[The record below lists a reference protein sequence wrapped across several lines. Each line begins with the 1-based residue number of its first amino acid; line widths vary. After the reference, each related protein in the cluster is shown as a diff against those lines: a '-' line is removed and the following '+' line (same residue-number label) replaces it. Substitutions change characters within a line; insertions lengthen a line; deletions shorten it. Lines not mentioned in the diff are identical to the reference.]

1 MEASEFGRYRLFE
14 LIGQGGMGEV
24 YKAHDTVM
32 GRDVAIKILAADRG
46 REAGFRERFS
56 REALICARLTE
67 PHIIPIHD
75 TGEIDGRLYLVMPI
89 INGVDVDTSLRRDG
103 PMAPA
108 RAVRVVEQIAAAL
121 DAAHAGGL
129 VHRDVK
135 PSNALMTDRD
145 FVYLIDFGVAYDGSA
160 SRLTGAGR
168 TAGTWAYMAP
178 ERLMTDVADA
188 RTDVYALACMLYE
201 CLTGDRPFVG
211 DLVAQQ
217 MTAHLTAPPP
227 RPTEQRSGIPVGF
240 DEVVARGMAK
250 EPADRYPSAGELAEA
265 AAEALA
271 TPVRGHTGDTVD
283 HGLTGPLTPVE
294 ALRAGGAG
302 SPGSANASGI
312 GAATFPW
319 PPPSEPD
326 RPPYRG
332 WETFQPIDAG
342 VFFGRDAELVRA
354 MDALHGMRD
363 SDETLFV
370 VLGASGAGKS
380 CFLRAGI
387 VPRLQRDVRSYL
399 VLDIVRPELRAL
411 TGACGLAQ
419 AICATRQRLGLNDPP
434 LGDIKDACSRGDA
447 AALRT
452 WLVECRDAGTGGL
465 PDAAAEREPPTIV
478 IPLDQAEE
486 LFAAESGGEAAGFLA
501 LIRDLAPG
509 ADDQDRLPLIVAA
522 TIRTDRYGQMQ
533 TAPQLAGLQTRQF
546 DLRPMDATQF
556 HSVITGPAQ
565 RSTDG
570 GRPLYLDEDLVR
582 MLLAD
587 ATAGA
592 DTLPLLSLTLA
603 WLYRDY
609 GSTGRLTAKPYVE
622 RGGIDGVVQAEI
634 RELLS
639 PEPGERAEQLHRL
652 RAAFIPWLA
661 TINPDNDQPM
671 RRLARWDDLPD
682 DSRPLLERFIAR
694 RLLMKDLRDGVV
706 VVEVAL
712 EGLLRQWEEL
722 AGWLVEECED
732 LKAADALERGAA
744 EWHKKQCEDAWLL
757 PGPRLAAAENLTAK
771 PGFRNRLDHVRD
783 YLVASRQRENEQAAL
798 EQQRQQAELEAAKK
812 LAAAETQA
820 REQAQDSAAALRQR
834 SRILRRVLV
843 GTSVIAVIAVI
854 GAAVA
859 VVMFRQAA
867 REARNALAAE
877 LDAQAAA
884 VFSGTITDSNIRALT
899 ATLAAQR
906 LRSDPA
912 AGRGALYT
920 AATALST
927 TRIVISTPAPV
938 GTVAMS
944 PDGHTMASG
953 GGDGTVRLWDVAD
966 PAHPHALG
974 QPVKGQVAAVAS
986 VAFSPRGRVLASGGG
1001 DGTVRLWDV
1010 ADPGHAGPLG
1020 GPLQGQGGGVASVA
1034 FSPDGRVLAC
1044 GSGDGTVRL
1053 WDVADPGHSRPL
1065 GAPLQGQGAG
1075 VASVAFSPDGRLLAS
1090 GGGNGAVRMWLVADP
1105 AHPAPLGE
1113 SHSGHKHFVQDLA
1126 FSPDGRTLA
1135 SGSEDGDIQLWNLAE
1150 PAHPSPLGEP
1160 LRGHTDVVQSL
1171 AFSPDG
1177 RILASG
1183 SDDDTVRLWDVADP
1197 AHAGPLGGPLSGHS
1211 GNVPSIAFSPD
1222 GHTLASGSQDG
1233 NIQLWNLD
1241 AALPLQAHAGVVHS
1255 VVFSPDGHTLASGN
1269 EDATIRLWDL
1279 ADPVHPRALGEP
1291 LRGHTGAVQSVAF
1304 SPDGRTLASGGDDAG
1319 VRLWNLA
1326 DVSHP
1331 VPLGPP
1337 LAAHSAPVR
1346 SVAFSRDGHTLASG
1360 GDDATV
1366 RLWDLT
1372 DVARPIALGGAL
1384 TGHSATVRSVAFSP
1398 DGRTL
1403 ASGGDDATIRLWNL
1417 ADRNHA
1423 APLSQ
1428 PSRPYMTAVFSVAFS
1443 PDGHT
1448 LASGSG
1454 DDTVLLWNVTD
1465 LVHPSSLGRPLH
1477 GHTGYVYQVAFS
1489 PDGRTLA
1496 SGSADH
1502 DVQLWDLADL
1512 THAHPLGQPLMS
1524 DTDAVLSVAF
1534 SPDGRSLAYGSDDT
1548 TVRLSPTPLDAT
1560 VELLCSKLTSNVS
1573 HEDWQQWIS
1582 PKVGYITL
1590 CPDLPVPQ

>member
-1 MEASEFGRYRLFE
+1 
-14 LIGQGGMGEV
+14 MGEV

-32 GRDVAIKILAADRG
+32 GRDVAIKILPGERS
-46 REAGFRERFS
+46 RVPGFRERFS
-56 REALICARLTE
+56 REALISARLTE

-89 INGVDVDTSLRRDG
+89 IHGLDVDAALRRDG
-103 PMAPA
+103 PMAPE

-121 DAAHAGGL
+121 DAAHASGL

-135 PSNALMTDRD
+135 PSNALMTDHD
-145 FVYLIDFGVAYDGSA
+145 FVYLIDFGIAQDNSA
-160 SRLTGAGR
+160 SKLTTASR
-168 TAGTWAYMAP
+168 TVGTWAYMAP
-178 ERLMTDVADA
+178 ERLMSDVADA
-188 RTDVYALACMLYE
+188 RTDVYALACVLYE
-201 CLTGDRPFVG
+201 CLTGERPFAG

-217 MTAHLTAPPP
+217 MTAHLTTPPP
-227 RPTEQRSGIPVGF
+227 RPSERQPAVPVGF
-240 DEVVARGMAK
+240 DDVVARGMAK
-250 EPADRYPSAGELAEA
+250 DPGDRYPSAGELAVA
-265 AAEALA
+265 AAAALA
-271 TPVRGHTGDTVD
+271 TPRRGETGGERIEAPAPVVSPRTGAMP
-283 HGLTGPLTPVE
+283 GL
-294 ALRAGGAG
+294 
-302 SPGSANASGI
+302 ANTMQSGI
-312 GAATFPW
+312 GAASFPW

-332 WETFQPIDAG
+332 WETFQPVDAG

-354 MDALHGMRD
+354 MDALHGMRE

-387 VPRLQRDVRSYL
+387 VPRLQRDKRSYL

-419 AICATRQRLGLNDPP
+419 AICATRQRLGLLEPP
-434 LGDIKDACSRGDA
+434 LGDIKNACTRGDA

-452 WLVECRDAGTGGL
+452 WLLECRNAGGVL
-465 PDAAAEREPPTIV
+465 DAAAERQPPTIV
-478 IPLDQAEE
+478 LPLDQAEE
-486 LFAAESGGEAAGFLA
+486 LFTADAGGEAAGLLA
-501 LIRDLAPG
+501 LIRDLALG
-509 ADDQDRLPLIVAA
+509 GDGQDGLPFIVAA
-522 TIRTDRYGQMQ
+522 TIRTDRYEVMQ
-533 TAPQLAGLQTRQF
+533 TAPALAGLQTRQF

-582 MLLAD
+582 RLLAD
-587 ATAGA
+587 TTVGA

-609 GSTGRLTAKPYVE
+609 GSTGRLTAKPYEE

-634 RELLS
+634 HELLS
-639 PEPGERAEQLHRL
+639 SEPGERAEQLRRL

-671 RRLARWDDLPD
+671 RRLARWDDLPA
-682 DSRPLLERFIAR
+682 DSHSLLERFIAR
-694 RLLMKDLRDGVV
+694 RLLMKDLRDGEV

-712 EGLLRQWEEL
+712 ESLLRQWEEL
-722 AGWLVEECED
+722 AGWLAEESED
-732 LKAADALERGAA
+732 LKATDALERSAA
-744 EWHKKQCEDAWLL
+744 EWHKEHREDAWLL
-757 PGPRLAAAENLTAK
+757 PGPRLTAAENLIAK
-771 PGFRNRLDHVRD
+771 PGFGDRLNHVRD
-783 YLVASRQRENEQAAL
+783 YLLASRQRENEQAAL
-798 EQQRQQAELEAAKK
+798 EKQRQQAELDAAKK

-834 SRILRRVLV
+834 SRILRAVLA

-859 VVMFRQAA
+859 VVMYRQAT

-877 LDAQAAA
+877 LDSQAAA
-884 VFSGTITDSNIRALT
+884 VFSGTFTDSDIRALT

-920 AATALST
+920 AASVLNN
-927 TRIVISTPAPV
+927 TRIIITTPAPV
-938 GTVAMS
+938 GAVAMS
-944 PDGHTMASG
+944 PDGHVLASG

-966 PAHPHALG
+966 PAHPRALVSLG
-974 QPVKGQVAAVAS
+974 AGAAVAS
-986 VAFSPRGRVLASGGG
+986 VAFSPDGRVLASGGG

-1020 GPLQGQGGGVASVA
+1020 SPLQVQGADVASVA
-1034 FSPDGRVLAC
+1034 FSPGGRI
-1044 GSGDGTVRL
+1044 
-1053 WDVADPGHSRPL
+1053 
-1065 GAPLQGQGAG
+1065 
-1075 VASVAFSPDGRLLAS
+1075 LAS
-1090 GGGNGAVRMWLVADP
+1090 GGADGMVRMWDLADP
-1105 AHPAPLGE
+1105 ARPVPLGE
-1113 SHSGHKHFVQDLA
+1113 PLLGHTRFVQDLA

-1135 SGSEDGDIQLWNLAE
+1135 SGSGDGDIQLWDLAD
-1150 PAHPSPLGEP
+1150 PAHPRQLGGPL
-1160 LRGHTDVVQSL
+1160 LGHSGIVQSL

-1177 RILASG
+1177 HVLASG
-1183 SDDDTVRLWDVADP
+1183 SDDDTVRLWDVTDP

-1222 GHTLASGSQDG
+1222 GRTLASGSQDG

-1241 AALPLQAHAGVVHS
+1241 TALPLQTHAGAVHS
-1255 VVFSPDGHTLASGN
+1255 VVFSPNGRVLASGN
-1269 EDATIRLWDL
+1269 DDATVRLWEV
-1279 ADPVHPRALGEP
+1279 ADPVHPRALGQP

-1304 SPDGRTLASGGDDAG
+1304 NAGGHTLASGGDDG
-1319 VRLWNLA
+1319 TVRLWDVA
-1326 DVSHP
+1326 DVAHP
-1331 VPLGPP
+1331 VPSGGP
-1337 LAAHSAPVR
+1337 LTGHSAPVR
-1346 SVAFSRDGHTLASG
+1346 SVAFSRDGHTLAAG
-1360 GDDATV
+1360 GDDGTV
-1366 RLWDLT
+1366 RLWDVS
-1372 DVARPIALGGAL
+1372 DVSHPVPLGGPL
-1384 TGHSATVRSVAFSP
+1384 TGHSAPVRSVAFSP

-1403 ASGGDDATIRLWNL
+1403 ASGGDDATIRLWTVT
-1417 ADRNHA
+1417 DRNHA
-1423 APLSQ
+1423 VALSQ
-1428 PSRPYMTAVFSVAFS
+1428 PFRQYMGSIFSVAFS
-1443 PDGHT
+1443 PDGRT

-1465 LVHPSSLGRPLH
+1465 PARPSPLGRPLH

-1489 PDGRTLA
+1489 PDGHTLA

-1502 DVQLWDLADL
+1502 AVQLWNLDDLN
-1512 THAHPLGQPLMS
+1512 HAHPLGQPLWS

-1534 SPDGRSLAYGSDDT
+1534 SPDGRSLASGSADT

-1560 VELLCSKLTSNVS
+1560 VTLLCSKLTSNVS

-1582 PKVGYITL
+1582 PKVGYMTL
-1590 CPDLPVPQ
+1590 CPDLPVAQ

>member
-1 MEASEFGRYRLFE
+1 MEASEFGRYQLFE
-14 LIGQGGMGEV
+14 LIGQGAMGEV

-32 GRDVAIKILAADRG
+32 GRDVAIKILPGERS
-46 REAGFRERFS
+46 RVPGFRERFS
-56 REALICARLTE
+56 REALISARLTE

-89 INGVDVDTSLRRDG
+89 IHGLDVDAALRRDG
-103 PMAPA
+103 PMAPE

-121 DAAHAGGL
+121 DAAHASGL

-135 PSNALMTDRD
+135 PSNALMTDHD
-145 FVYLIDFGVAYDGSA
+145 FVYLIDFGIAQDNSA
-160 SRLTGAGR
+160 SKLTTASR
-168 TAGTWAYMAP
+168 TVGTWAYMAP
-178 ERLMTDVADA
+178 ERLMSDVADA
-188 RTDVYALACMLYE
+188 RTDVYALACVLYE
-201 CLTGDRPFVG
+201 CLTGERPFAG

-217 MTAHLTAPPP
+217 MTAHLTTPPP
-227 RPTEQRSGIPVGF
+227 RPSERQPAVPVGF
-240 DEVVARGMAK
+240 DDVVARGMAK
-250 EPADRYPSAGELAEA
+250 DPADRYPSAGELAVA
-265 AAEALA
+265 AAAALA
-271 TPVRGHTGDTVD
+271 TPRRGETGGERIEAPAPVVSPRTGAMP
-283 HGLTGPLTPVE
+283 GL
-294 ALRAGGAG
+294 
-302 SPGSANASGI
+302 ANTMQSGI
-312 GAATFPW
+312 GAASFPW

-332 WETFQPIDAG
+332 WETFQPVDAG

-354 MDALHGMRD
+354 MDALHGMRE

-387 VPRLQRDVRSYL
+387 VPRLQRDKRSYL

-419 AICATRQRLGLNDPP
+419 AICATRQRLGLLEPP
-434 LGDIKDACSRGDA
+434 LGDIKNACTRDDA

-452 WLVECRDAGTGGL
+452 WLLECRNAGGVL
-465 PDAAAEREPPTIV
+465 DAAAERQPPTIV
-478 IPLDQAEE
+478 LPLDQAEE
-486 LFAAESGGEAAGFLA
+486 LFTADAGGEAAGLLA
-501 LIRDLAPG
+501 LIRDLALG
-509 ADDQDRLPLIVAA
+509 GDGQDGLPFIVAA
-522 TIRTDRYGQMQ
+522 TIRTDRYEVMQ
-533 TAPQLAGLQTRQF
+533 TAPALAGLQTRQF

-582 MLLAD
+582 RLLAD
-587 ATAGA
+587 TTVGA

-609 GSTGRLTAKPYVE
+609 GSTGRLTAKPYEE

-634 RELLS
+634 HELLS
-639 PEPGERAEQLHRL
+639 SEPGERAEQLRLL

-671 RRLARWDDLPD
+671 RRLARWDDLPA
-682 DSRPLLERFIAR
+682 DSHSLLERFIAR
-694 RLLMKDLRDGVV
+694 RLLMKDLRDGEV

-712 EGLLRQWEEL
+712 ESLLRQWEEL
-722 AGWLVEECED
+722 AGWLAEESED
-732 LKAADALERGAA
+732 LKATDALERSAA
-744 EWHKKQCEDAWLL
+744 EWHKEHREDAWLL
-757 PGPRLAAAENLTAK
+757 PGPRLTAAENLIAK
-771 PGFRNRLDHVRD
+771 PGFGDRLNHVRD
-783 YLVASRQRENEQAAL
+783 YLLASRQRENEQAAL
-798 EQQRQQAELEAAKK
+798 EKQRQQAELDAAKK

-834 SRILRRVLV
+834 SRILRAVLA

-859 VVMFRQAA
+859 VVMYRQAT

-877 LDAQAAA
+877 LDSQAAA
-884 VFSGTITDSNIRALT
+884 VFSGTFTDSDIRALT

-920 AATALST
+920 AASVLNN
-927 TRIVISTPAPV
+927 TRIIITTPAPV
-938 GTVAMS
+938 GAVAMS
-944 PDGHTMASG
+944 PDGHVLASG

-966 PAHPHALG
+966 PAHPRALVSLG
-974 QPVKGQVAAVAS
+974 AGAAVAS
-986 VAFSPRGRVLASGGG
+986 VAFSPDGRMLASGGG

-1020 GPLQGQGGGVASVA
+1020 GPLQGRGAGVASVA
-1034 FSPDGRVLAC
+1034 FSPGGRVLAS
-1044 GSGDGTVRL
+1044 GGGDGTVRL
-1053 WDVADPGHSRPL
+1053 WDVADPGHAGPL
-1065 GAPLQGQGAG
+1065 GSPLQVQGAD
-1075 VASVAFSPDGRLLAS
+1075 VASVAFSPGGRILAS
-1090 GGGNGAVRMWLVADP
+1090 GGADGMVRMWDLADP
-1105 AHPAPLGE
+1105 ARPVPLGE
-1113 SHSGHKHFVQDLA
+1113 PLLGHTRFVQDLA

-1135 SGSEDGDIQLWNLAE
+1135 SGSGDGDIQLWDLAD
-1150 PAHPSPLGEP
+1150 PAHPRQLGGPL
-1160 LRGHTDVVQSL
+1160 LGHSGIVQSL

-1177 RILASG
+1177 HVLASG
-1183 SDDDTVRLWDVADP
+1183 SDDDTVRLWDVTDP

-1222 GHTLASGSQDG
+1222 GRTLASGSQDG

-1241 AALPLQAHAGVVHS
+1241 TALPLQTHAGAVHS
-1255 VVFSPDGHTLASGN
+1255 VVFSPNGRVLASGN
-1269 EDATIRLWDL
+1269 DDATVRLWEV
-1279 ADPVHPRALGEP
+1279 ADPVHPRALGQP

-1304 SPDGRTLASGGDDAG
+1304 NAGGHTLASGGDDG
-1319 VRLWNLA
+1319 TVRLWDVA
-1326 DVSHP
+1326 DVAHP
-1331 VPLGPP
+1331 VPSGGP
-1337 LAAHSAPVR
+1337 LTGHSAPVR

-1360 GDDATV
+1360 GDDGTV
-1366 RLWDLT
+1366 RLWDVS
-1372 DVARPIALGGAL
+1372 DVSHPVPLGGPL
-1384 TGHSATVRSVAFSP
+1384 TGHSAPVRSVAFSP

-1403 ASGGDDATIRLWNL
+1403 ASGGDDATIRLWTVT
-1417 ADRNHA
+1417 DRNHA
-1423 APLSQ
+1423 VALSQ
-1428 PSRPYMTAVFSVAFS
+1428 PFRQYMGSIFSVAFS
-1443 PDGHT
+1443 PDGRT

-1465 LVHPSSLGRPLH
+1465 PARPSSLGRPLH

-1489 PDGRTLA
+1489 PDGHTLA

-1502 DVQLWDLADL
+1502 AVQLWNLDDLN
-1512 THAHPLGQPLMS
+1512 HAHPLGQPLWS

-1534 SPDGRSLAYGSDDT
+1534 SPDGRSLASGSADT

-1560 VELLCSKLTSNVS
+1560 VTLLCSKLTSNVS

-1582 PKVGYITL
+1582 PKVGYMTL
-1590 CPDLPVPQ
+1590 CPDLPVAQ

>member
-1 MEASEFGRYRLFE
+1 MEASEFGRYQLFE
-14 LIGQGGMGEV
+14 LIGQGAMGEV

-32 GRDVAIKILAADRG
+32 GRDVAIKILPGERS
-46 REAGFRERFS
+46 RVPGFRERFS
-56 REALICARLTE
+56 REALISARLTE

-89 INGVDVDTSLRRDG
+89 IHGLDVDAALRRDG
-103 PMAPA
+103 PMAPE

-121 DAAHAGGL
+121 DAAHASGL

-135 PSNALMTDRD
+135 PSNALMTDHD
-145 FVYLIDFGVAYDGSA
+145 FVYLIDFGIAQDNSA
-160 SRLTGAGR
+160 SKLTTASR
-168 TAGTWAYMAP
+168 TVGTWAYMAP
-178 ERLMTDVADA
+178 ERLMSDVADA
-188 RTDVYALACMLYE
+188 RTDVYALACVLYE
-201 CLTGDRPFVG
+201 CLTGERPFAG

-217 MTAHLTAPPP
+217 MTAHLTTPPP
-227 RPTEQRSGIPVGF
+227 RPSERQPAVPVGF
-240 DEVVARGMAK
+240 DDVVARGMAK
-250 EPADRYPSAGELAEA
+250 DPADRYPSAGELAVA
-265 AAEALA
+265 AAAALA
-271 TPVRGHTGDTVD
+271 TPRRGETGGERIEAPAPVVSPRTGAMP
-283 HGLTGPLTPVE
+283 GL
-294 ALRAGGAG
+294 
-302 SPGSANASGI
+302 ANTMQSGI
-312 GAATFPW
+312 GAASFPW

-332 WETFQPIDAG
+332 WETFQPVDAG

-354 MDALHGMRD
+354 MDALHGMRE

-387 VPRLQRDVRSYL
+387 VPRLQRDKRSYL

-419 AICATRQRLGLNDPP
+419 AICATRQRLGLLEPP
-434 LGDIKDACSRGDA
+434 LGDIKNACTRDDA

-452 WLVECRDAGTGGL
+452 WLLECRNAGGVL
-465 PDAAAEREPPTIV
+465 DAAAERQPPTIV
-478 IPLDQAEE
+478 LPLDQAEE
-486 LFAAESGGEAAGFLA
+486 LFTADAGGEAAGLLA
-501 LIRDLAPG
+501 LIRDLALG
-509 ADDQDRLPLIVAA
+509 GDGQDGLPFIVAA
-522 TIRTDRYGQMQ
+522 TIRTDRYEVMQ
-533 TAPQLAGLQTRQF
+533 TAPALAGLQTRQF

-582 MLLAD
+582 RLLAD
-587 ATAGA
+587 TTVGA

-609 GSTGRLTAKPYVE
+609 GSTGRLTAKPYEE

-634 RELLS
+634 HELLS
-639 PEPGERAEQLHRL
+639 SEPGERAEQLRRL

-671 RRLARWDDLPD
+671 RRLARWDDLPA
-682 DSRPLLERFIAR
+682 DSHSLLERFIAR
-694 RLLMKDLRDGVV
+694 RLLMKDLRDGEV

-712 EGLLRQWEEL
+712 ESLLRQWEEL
-722 AGWLVEECED
+722 AGWLAEESED
-732 LKAADALERGAA
+732 LKATDALERSAA
-744 EWHKKQCEDAWLL
+744 EWHKEHREDAWLL
-757 PGPRLAAAENLTAK
+757 PGPRLTAAENLIAK
-771 PGFRNRLDHVRD
+771 PGFGDRLNHVRD
-783 YLVASRQRENEQAAL
+783 YLLASRQRENEQAAL
-798 EQQRQQAELEAAKK
+798 EKQRQQAELDAAKK

-834 SRILRRVLV
+834 SRILRAVLA

-859 VVMFRQAA
+859 VVMYRQAT

-877 LDAQAAA
+877 LDSQAAA
-884 VFSGTITDSNIRALT
+884 VFSGTFTDSDIRALT

-920 AATALST
+920 AASVLNN
-927 TRIVISTPAPV
+927 TRIIITTPAPV
-938 GTVAMS
+938 GAVAMS
-944 PDGHTMASG
+944 PDGHVLASG

-966 PAHPHALG
+966 PAHPRALVSLG
-974 QPVKGQVAAVAS
+974 AGAAVAS
-986 VAFSPRGRVLASGGG
+986 VAFSPDGRVLASGGG

-1020 GPLQGQGGGVASVA
+1020 GPLQGRGAGVASVA
-1034 FSPDGRVLAC
+1034 FSPGGRVLAS
-1044 GSGDGTVRL
+1044 GGGDGTVRL
-1053 WDVADPGHSRPL
+1053 WDVADPGHAGPL
-1065 GAPLQGQGAG
+1065 GSPLQVQGAD
-1075 VASVAFSPDGRLLAS
+1075 VASVAFSPGGRILAS
-1090 GGGNGAVRMWLVADP
+1090 GGADGMVRMWDLADP
-1105 AHPAPLGE
+1105 ARPVPLGE
-1113 SHSGHKHFVQDLA
+1113 PLLGHTRFVQDLA

-1135 SGSEDGDIQLWNLAE
+1135 SGSGDGDIQLWDLAD
-1150 PAHPSPLGEP
+1150 PAHPRQLGGPL
-1160 LRGHTDVVQSL
+1160 LGHSGIVQSL

-1177 RILASG
+1177 HVLASG
-1183 SDDDTVRLWDVADP
+1183 SDDDTVRLWDVTDP

-1222 GHTLASGSQDG
+1222 GRTLASGSQDG

-1241 AALPLQAHAGVVHS
+1241 TALPLQTHAGAVHS
-1255 VVFSPDGHTLASGN
+1255 VVFSPNGRVLASGN
-1269 EDATIRLWDL
+1269 DDATVRLWEV
-1279 ADPVHPRALGEP
+1279 ADPVHPRALGQP

-1304 SPDGRTLASGGDDAG
+1304 NAGGHTLASGGDDG
-1319 VRLWNLA
+1319 TVRLWDVA
-1326 DVSHP
+1326 DVAHP
-1331 VPLGPP
+1331 VPSGGP
-1337 LAAHSAPVR
+1337 LTGHSAPVR
-1346 SVAFSRDGHTLASG
+1346 SVAFSRDGHTLAAG
-1360 GDDATV
+1360 GDDGTV
-1366 RLWDLT
+1366 RLWDVS
-1372 DVARPIALGGAL
+1372 DVSHPVPLGGPL
-1384 TGHSATVRSVAFSP
+1384 TGHSAPVRSVAFSP

-1403 ASGGDDATIRLWNL
+1403 ASGGDDATIRLWTVT
-1417 ADRNHA
+1417 DRNHA
-1423 APLSQ
+1423 VALSQ
-1428 PSRPYMTAVFSVAFS
+1428 PFRQYMGSIFSVAFS
-1443 PDGHT
+1443 PDGRT

-1465 LVHPSSLGRPLH
+1465 PARPSPLGRPLH

-1489 PDGRTLA
+1489 PDGHTLA

-1502 DVQLWDLADL
+1502 AVQLWNLDDLN
-1512 THAHPLGQPLMS
+1512 HAHPLGQPLWS

-1534 SPDGRSLAYGSDDT
+1534 SPDGRSLASGSADT

-1560 VELLCSKLTSNVS
+1560 VTLLCSKLTSNVS

-1582 PKVGYITL
+1582 PKVGYMTL
-1590 CPDLPVPQ
+1590 CPDLPVAQ

>member
-1 MEASEFGRYRLFE
+1 MEASEFGRYQLFE
-14 LIGQGGMGEV
+14 LIGQGAMGEV

-32 GRDVAIKILAADRG
+32 GRDVAIKILPGERS
-46 REAGFRERFS
+46 RVPGFRERFS
-56 REALICARLTE
+56 REALISARLTE

-89 INGVDVDTSLRRDG
+89 IHGLDVDAALRRDG
-103 PMAPA
+103 PMAPE

-121 DAAHAGGL
+121 DAAHASGL

-135 PSNALMTDRD
+135 PSNALMTDHD
-145 FVYLIDFGVAYDGSA
+145 FVYLIDFGIAQDNSA
-160 SRLTGAGR
+160 SKLTTASR
-168 TAGTWAYMAP
+168 TVGTWAYMAP
-178 ERLMTDVADA
+178 ERLMSDVADA
-188 RTDVYALACMLYE
+188 RTDVYALACVLYE
-201 CLTGDRPFVG
+201 CLTGERPFAG

-217 MTAHLTAPPP
+217 MTAHLTTPPP
-227 RPTEQRSGIPVGF
+227 RPSERQPAVPVGF
-240 DEVVARGMAK
+240 DDVVARGMAK
-250 EPADRYPSAGELAEA
+250 DPGDRYPSAGELAVA
-265 AAEALA
+265 AAAALA
-271 TPVRGHTGDTVD
+271 TPRRGETGGERIEAPAPVVSPRTGAMP
-283 HGLTGPLTPVE
+283 GL
-294 ALRAGGAG
+294 
-302 SPGSANASGI
+302 ANTMQSGI
-312 GAATFPW
+312 GAASFPW

-332 WETFQPIDAG
+332 WETFQPVDAG

-387 VPRLQRDVRSYL
+387 VPRLQRDKRSYL

-419 AICATRQRLGLNDPP
+419 AICATRQRLGLLEPP
-434 LGDIKDACSRGDA
+434 LGDIKNACTRGDA

-452 WLVECRDAGTGGL
+452 WLLECRNAGGVL
-465 PDAAAEREPPTIV
+465 DAAAERQPPTIV
-478 IPLDQAEE
+478 LPLDQAEE
-486 LFAAESGGEAAGFLA
+486 LFTADAGGEAAGLLA
-501 LIRDLAPG
+501 LIRDLALG
-509 ADDQDRLPLIVAA
+509 GDGQDGLPFIVAA
-522 TIRTDRYGQMQ
+522 TIRTDRYEVMQ
-533 TAPQLAGLQTRQF
+533 TAPALAGLQTRQF

-582 MLLAD
+582 RLLAD
-587 ATAGA
+587 TTVGA

-609 GSTGRLTAKPYVE
+609 GSTGRLTAKPYEE

-634 RELLS
+634 HELLS
-639 PEPGERAEQLHRL
+639 SEPGERAEQLRRL

-671 RRLARWDDLPD
+671 RRLARWDDLPA
-682 DSRPLLERFIAR
+682 DSHSLLERFIAR
-694 RLLMKDLRDGVV
+694 RLLMKDLRDGEV

-712 EGLLRQWEEL
+712 ESLLRQWEEL
-722 AGWLVEECED
+722 AGWLAEESED
-732 LKAADALERGAA
+732 LKATDALERSAA
-744 EWHKKQCEDAWLL
+744 EWHKEHREDAWLL
-757 PGPRLAAAENLTAK
+757 PGPRLTAAENLIAK
-771 PGFRNRLDHVRD
+771 PGFGDRLNHVRD
-783 YLVASRQRENEQAAL
+783 YLLASRQRENEQAAL
-798 EQQRQQAELEAAKK
+798 EKQRQQAELDAAKK

-834 SRILRRVLV
+834 SRILRAVLA

-859 VVMFRQAA
+859 VVMYRQAT

-877 LDAQAAA
+877 LDSQAAA
-884 VFSGTITDSNIRALT
+884 VFSGTFTDSDIRALT

-920 AATALST
+920 AASVLNN
-927 TRIVISTPAPV
+927 TRIIITTPAPV
-938 GTVAMS
+938 GAVAMS
-944 PDGHTMASG
+944 PDGHVLASG

-966 PAHPHALG
+966 PAHPRALVSLG
-974 QPVKGQVAAVAS
+974 AGAAVAS
-986 VAFSPRGRVLASGGG
+986 VAFSPDGRVLASGGG

-1020 GPLQGQGGGVASVA
+1020 GPLQGRGAGVASVA
-1034 FSPDGRVLAC
+1034 FSPGGRVLAS
-1044 GSGDGTVRL
+1044 GGGDGTVRL
-1053 WDVADPGHSRPL
+1053 WDVADPGHAGPL
-1065 GAPLQGQGAG
+1065 GSPLQVQGAD
-1075 VASVAFSPDGRLLAS
+1075 VASVAFSPGGRILAS
-1090 GGGNGAVRMWLVADP
+1090 GGADGMVRMWDLADP
-1105 AHPAPLGE
+1105 ARPVPLGE
-1113 SHSGHKHFVQDLA
+1113 PLLGHTRFVQDLA

-1135 SGSEDGDIQLWNLAE
+1135 SGSGDGDIQLWDLAD
-1150 PAHPSPLGEP
+1150 PAHPRQLGGPL
-1160 LRGHTDVVQSL
+1160 LGHSGIVQSL

-1177 RILASG
+1177 HVLASG
-1183 SDDDTVRLWDVADP
+1183 SDDDTVRLWDVTDP

-1222 GHTLASGSQDG
+1222 GRTLASGSQDG

-1241 AALPLQAHAGVVHS
+1241 TALPLQTHAGAVHS
-1255 VVFSPDGHTLASGN
+1255 VVFSPNGRVLASGN
-1269 EDATIRLWDL
+1269 DDATVRLWEV
-1279 ADPVHPRALGEP
+1279 ADPVHPRALGQP

-1304 SPDGRTLASGGDDAG
+1304 NAGGHTLASGGDDG
-1319 VRLWNLA
+1319 TVRLWDVA
-1326 DVSHP
+1326 DVAHP
-1331 VPLGPP
+1331 VPSGGP
-1337 LAAHSAPVR
+1337 LTGHSAPVR
-1346 SVAFSRDGHTLASG
+1346 SVAFSRDGHTLAAG
-1360 GDDATV
+1360 GDDGTV
-1366 RLWDLT
+1366 RLWDVS
-1372 DVARPIALGGAL
+1372 DVSHPVPLGGPL
-1384 TGHSATVRSVAFSP
+1384 TGHSAPVRSVAFSP

-1403 ASGGDDATIRLWNL
+1403 ASGGDDATIRLWTVT
-1417 ADRNHA
+1417 DRNHA
-1423 APLSQ
+1423 VALSQ
-1428 PSRPYMTAVFSVAFS
+1428 PFRQYMGSIFSVAFS
-1443 PDGHT
+1443 PDGRT

-1465 LVHPSSLGRPLH
+1465 PARPSPLGRPLH

-1489 PDGRTLA
+1489 PDGHTLA

-1502 DVQLWDLADL
+1502 AVQLWNLDDLN
-1512 THAHPLGQPLMS
+1512 HAHPLGQPLWS

-1534 SPDGRSLAYGSDDT
+1534 SPDGRSLASGSADT

-1560 VELLCSKLTSNVS
+1560 VTLLCSKLTSNVS

-1582 PKVGYITL
+1582 PKVGYMTL
-1590 CPDLPVPQ
+1590 CPDLPVAQ

>member
-1 MEASEFGRYRLFE
+1 
-14 LIGQGGMGEV
+14 MGEV

-32 GRDVAIKILAADRG
+32 GRDVAIKILPGERS
-46 REAGFRERFS
+46 RVPGFRERFS
-56 REALICARLTE
+56 REALISARLTE

-89 INGVDVDTSLRRDG
+89 IHGLDVDAALRRDG
-103 PMAPA
+103 PMAPE

-121 DAAHAGGL
+121 DAAHASGL

-135 PSNALMTDRD
+135 PSNALMTDHD
-145 FVYLIDFGVAYDGSA
+145 FVYLIDFGIAQDNSA
-160 SRLTGAGR
+160 SKLTTASR
-168 TAGTWAYMAP
+168 TVGTWAYMAP
-178 ERLMTDVADA
+178 ERLMSDVADA
-188 RTDVYALACMLYE
+188 RTDVYALACVLYE
-201 CLTGDRPFVG
+201 CLTGERPFAG

-217 MTAHLTAPPP
+217 MTAHLTTPPP
-227 RPTEQRSGIPVGF
+227 RPSERQPAVPVGF
-240 DEVVARGMAK
+240 DDVVARGMAK
-250 EPADRYPSAGELAEA
+250 DPADRYPSAGELAVA
-265 AAEALA
+265 AAAALA
-271 TPVRGHTGDTVD
+271 TPRRGETGGERIEAPAPVVSPRTGAMP
-283 HGLTGPLTPVE
+283 GL
-294 ALRAGGAG
+294 
-302 SPGSANASGI
+302 ANTMQSGI
-312 GAATFPW
+312 GAASFPW

-332 WETFQPIDAG
+332 WETFQPVDAG

-354 MDALHGMRD
+354 MDALHGMRE

-387 VPRLQRDVRSYL
+387 VPRLQRDKRSYL

-419 AICATRQRLGLNDPP
+419 AICATRQRLGLLEPP
-434 LGDIKDACSRGDA
+434 LGDIKNACTRDDA

-452 WLVECRDAGTGGL
+452 WLLECRNAGGVL
-465 PDAAAEREPPTIV
+465 DAAAERQPPTIV
-478 IPLDQAEE
+478 LPLDQAEE
-486 LFAAESGGEAAGFLA
+486 LFTADAGGEAAGLLA
-501 LIRDLAPG
+501 LIRDLALG
-509 ADDQDRLPLIVAA
+509 GDGQDGLPFIVAA
-522 TIRTDRYGQMQ
+522 TIRTDRYEVMQ
-533 TAPQLAGLQTRQF
+533 TAPALAGLQTRQF

-582 MLLAD
+582 RLLAD
-587 ATAGA
+587 TTVGA

-609 GSTGRLTAKPYVE
+609 GSTGRLTAKPYEE

-634 RELLS
+634 HELLS
-639 PEPGERAEQLHRL
+639 SEPGERAEQLRLL

-671 RRLARWDDLPD
+671 RRLARWDDLPA
-682 DSRPLLERFIAR
+682 DSHSLLERFIAR
-694 RLLMKDLRDGVV
+694 RLLMKDLRDGEV

-712 EGLLRQWEEL
+712 ESLLRQWEEL
-722 AGWLVEECED
+722 AGWLAEESED
-732 LKAADALERGAA
+732 LKATDALERSAA
-744 EWHKKQCEDAWLL
+744 EWHKEHREDAWLL
-757 PGPRLAAAENLTAK
+757 PGPRLTAAENLIAK
-771 PGFRNRLDHVRD
+771 PGFGDRLNHVRD
-783 YLVASRQRENEQAAL
+783 YLLASRQRENEQAAL
-798 EQQRQQAELEAAKK
+798 EKQRQQAELDAAKK

-834 SRILRRVLV
+834 SRILRAVLA

-859 VVMFRQAA
+859 VVMYRQAT

-877 LDAQAAA
+877 LDSQAAA
-884 VFSGTITDSNIRALT
+884 VFSGTFTDSDIRALT

-920 AATALST
+920 AASVLNN
-927 TRIVISTPAPV
+927 TRIIITTPAPV
-938 GTVAMS
+938 GAVAMS
-944 PDGHTMASG
+944 PDGHVLASG

-966 PAHPHALG
+966 PAHPRALVSLG
-974 QPVKGQVAAVAS
+974 AGAAVAS
-986 VAFSPRGRVLASGGG
+986 VAFSPDGRMLASGGG

-1020 GPLQGQGGGVASVA
+1020 GPLQGRGAGVASVA
-1034 FSPDGRVLAC
+1034 FSPGGRVLAS
-1044 GSGDGTVRL
+1044 GGGDGTVRL
-1053 WDVADPGHSRPL
+1053 WDVADPGHAGPL
-1065 GAPLQGQGAG
+1065 GSPLQVQGAD
-1075 VASVAFSPDGRLLAS
+1075 VASVAFSPGGRILAS
-1090 GGGNGAVRMWLVADP
+1090 GGADGMVRMWDLADP
-1105 AHPAPLGE
+1105 ARPVPLGE
-1113 SHSGHKHFVQDLA
+1113 PLLGHTRFVQDLA

-1135 SGSEDGDIQLWNLAE
+1135 SGSGDGDIQLWDLAD
-1150 PAHPSPLGEP
+1150 PAHPRQLGGPL
-1160 LRGHTDVVQSL
+1160 LGHSGIVQSL

-1177 RILASG
+1177 HVLASG
-1183 SDDDTVRLWDVADP
+1183 SDDDTVRLWDVTDP

-1222 GHTLASGSQDG
+1222 GRTLASGSQDG

-1241 AALPLQAHAGVVHS
+1241 TALPLQTHAGAVHS
-1255 VVFSPDGHTLASGN
+1255 VVFSPNGRVLASGN
-1269 EDATIRLWDL
+1269 DDATVRLWEV
-1279 ADPVHPRALGEP
+1279 ADPVHPRALGQP

-1304 SPDGRTLASGGDDAG
+1304 NAGGHTLASGGDDG
-1319 VRLWNLA
+1319 TVRLWDVA
-1326 DVSHP
+1326 DVAHP
-1331 VPLGPP
+1331 VPSGGP
-1337 LAAHSAPVR
+1337 LTGHSAPVR

-1360 GDDATV
+1360 GDDGTV
-1366 RLWDLT
+1366 RLWDVS
-1372 DVARPIALGGAL
+1372 DVSHPVPLGGPL
-1384 TGHSATVRSVAFSP
+1384 TGHSAPVRSVAFSP

-1403 ASGGDDATIRLWNL
+1403 ASGGDDATIRLWTVT
-1417 ADRNHA
+1417 DRNHA
-1423 APLSQ
+1423 VALSQ
-1428 PSRPYMTAVFSVAFS
+1428 PFRQYMGSIFSVAFS
-1443 PDGHT
+1443 PDGRT

-1465 LVHPSSLGRPLH
+1465 PARPSSLGRPLH

-1489 PDGRTLA
+1489 PDGHTLA

-1502 DVQLWDLADL
+1502 AVQLWNLDDLN
-1512 THAHPLGQPLMS
+1512 HAHPLGQPLWS

-1534 SPDGRSLAYGSDDT
+1534 SPDGRSLASGSADT

-1560 VELLCSKLTSNVS
+1560 VTLLCSKLTSNVS

-1582 PKVGYITL
+1582 PKVGYMTL
-1590 CPDLPVPQ
+1590 CPDLPVAQ

>member
-1 MEASEFGRYRLFE
+1 MEASEFGRYQLFE
-14 LIGQGGMGEV
+14 LIGQGAMGEV

-32 GRDVAIKILAADRG
+32 GRDVAIKILPGERS
-46 REAGFRERFS
+46 RVPGFRERFS
-56 REALICARLTE
+56 REALISARLTE

-89 INGVDVDTSLRRDG
+89 IHGLDVDAALRRDG
-103 PMAPA
+103 PMAPE

-121 DAAHAGGL
+121 DAAHASGL

-135 PSNALMTDRD
+135 PSNALMTDHD
-145 FVYLIDFGVAYDGSA
+145 FVYLIDFGIAQDNSA
-160 SRLTGAGR
+160 SKLTTASR
-168 TAGTWAYMAP
+168 TVGTWAYMAP
-178 ERLMTDVADA
+178 ERLMSDVADA
-188 RTDVYALACMLYE
+188 RTDVYALACVLYE
-201 CLTGDRPFVG
+201 CLTGERPFAG

-217 MTAHLTAPPP
+217 MTAHLTTPPP
-227 RPTEQRSGIPVGF
+227 RPSERQPAVPVGF
-240 DEVVARGMAK
+240 DDVVARGMAK
-250 EPADRYPSAGELAEA
+250 DPGDRYPSAGELAVA
-265 AAEALA
+265 AAAALA
-271 TPVRGHTGDTVD
+271 TPRRGETGGERIEAPAPVVSPRTGAMP
-283 HGLTGPLTPVE
+283 GL
-294 ALRAGGAG
+294 
-302 SPGSANASGI
+302 ANTMQSGI
-312 GAATFPW
+312 GAASFPW

-332 WETFQPIDAG
+332 WETFQPVDAG

-387 VPRLQRDVRSYL
+387 VPRLQRDKRSYL

-419 AICATRQRLGLNDPP
+419 AICATRQRLGLLEPP
-434 LGDIKDACSRGDA
+434 LGDIKNACTRGDA

-452 WLVECRDAGTGGL
+452 WLLECRNAGGVL
-465 PDAAAEREPPTIV
+465 DAAAERQPPTIV
-478 IPLDQAEE
+478 LPLDQAEE
-486 LFAAESGGEAAGFLA
+486 LFTADAGGEAAGLLA
-501 LIRDLAPG
+501 LIRDLALG
-509 ADDQDRLPLIVAA
+509 GDGQDGLPFIVAA
-522 TIRTDRYGQMQ
+522 TIRTDRYEVMQ
-533 TAPQLAGLQTRQF
+533 TAPALAGLQTRQF

-582 MLLAD
+582 RLLAD
-587 ATAGA
+587 TTVGA

-609 GSTGRLTAKPYVE
+609 GSTGRLTAKPYEE

-634 RELLS
+634 HELLS
-639 PEPGERAEQLHRL
+639 SEPGERAEQLRRL

-671 RRLARWDDLPD
+671 RRLARWDDLPA
-682 DSRPLLERFIAR
+682 DSHSLLERFIAR
-694 RLLMKDLRDGVV
+694 RLLMKDLRDGEV

-712 EGLLRQWEEL
+712 ESLLRQWEEL
-722 AGWLVEECED
+722 AGWLAEESED
-732 LKAADALERGAA
+732 LKATDALERSAA
-744 EWHKKQCEDAWLL
+744 EWHKEHREDAWLL
-757 PGPRLAAAENLTAK
+757 PGPRLTAAENLIAK
-771 PGFRNRLDHVRD
+771 PGFGDRLNHVRD
-783 YLVASRQRENEQAAL
+783 YLLASRQRENEQAAL
-798 EQQRQQAELEAAKK
+798 EKQRQQAELDAAKK

-834 SRILRRVLV
+834 SRILRAVLA

-859 VVMFRQAA
+859 VVMYRQAT

-877 LDAQAAA
+877 LDSQAAA
-884 VFSGTITDSNIRALT
+884 VFSGTFTDSDIRALT

-920 AATALST
+920 AASVLNN
-927 TRIVISTPAPV
+927 TRIIITTPAPV
-938 GTVAMS
+938 GAVAMS
-944 PDGHTMASG
+944 PDGHVLASG

-966 PAHPHALG
+966 PAHPRALVSLG
-974 QPVKGQVAAVAS
+974 AGAAVAS
-986 VAFSPRGRVLASGGG
+986 VAFSPDGRVLASGGG

-1020 GPLQGQGGGVASVA
+1020 SPLQVQGADVASVA
-1034 FSPDGRVLAC
+1034 FSPGGRI
-1044 GSGDGTVRL
+1044 
-1053 WDVADPGHSRPL
+1053 
-1065 GAPLQGQGAG
+1065 
-1075 VASVAFSPDGRLLAS
+1075 LAS
-1090 GGGNGAVRMWLVADP
+1090 GGADGMVRMWDLADP
-1105 AHPAPLGE
+1105 ARPVPLGE
-1113 SHSGHKHFVQDLA
+1113 PLLGHTRFVQDLA

-1135 SGSEDGDIQLWNLAE
+1135 SGSGDGDIQLWDLAD
-1150 PAHPSPLGEP
+1150 PAHPRQLGGPL
-1160 LRGHTDVVQSL
+1160 LGHSGIVQSL

-1177 RILASG
+1177 HVLASG
-1183 SDDDTVRLWDVADP
+1183 SDDDTVRLWDVTDP

-1222 GHTLASGSQDG
+1222 GRTLASGSQDG

-1241 AALPLQAHAGVVHS
+1241 TALPLQTHAGAVHS
-1255 VVFSPDGHTLASGN
+1255 VVFSPNGRVLASGN
-1269 EDATIRLWDL
+1269 DDATVRLWEV
-1279 ADPVHPRALGEP
+1279 ADPVHPRALGQP

-1304 SPDGRTLASGGDDAG
+1304 NAGGHTLASGGDDG
-1319 VRLWNLA
+1319 TVRLWDVA
-1326 DVSHP
+1326 DVAHP
-1331 VPLGPP
+1331 VPSGGP
-1337 LAAHSAPVR
+1337 LTGHSAPVR
-1346 SVAFSRDGHTLASG
+1346 SVAFSRDGHTLAAG
-1360 GDDATV
+1360 GDDGTV
-1366 RLWDLT
+1366 RLWDVS
-1372 DVARPIALGGAL
+1372 DVSHPVPLGGPL
-1384 TGHSATVRSVAFSP
+1384 TGHSAPVRSVAFSP

-1403 ASGGDDATIRLWNL
+1403 ASGGDDATIRLWTVT
-1417 ADRNHA
+1417 DRNHA
-1423 APLSQ
+1423 VALSQ
-1428 PSRPYMTAVFSVAFS
+1428 PFRQYMGSIFSVAFS
-1443 PDGHT
+1443 PDGRT

-1465 LVHPSSLGRPLH
+1465 PARPSPLGRPLH

-1489 PDGRTLA
+1489 PDGHTLA

-1502 DVQLWDLADL
+1502 AVQLWNLDDLN
-1512 THAHPLGQPLMS
+1512 HAHPLGQPLWS

-1534 SPDGRSLAYGSDDT
+1534 SPDGRSLASGSADT

-1560 VELLCSKLTSNVS
+1560 VTLLCSKLTSNVS

-1582 PKVGYITL
+1582 PKVGYMTL
-1590 CPDLPVPQ
+1590 CPDLPVAQ

>member
-1 MEASEFGRYRLFE
+1 MEAGEFGRYRLVE

-24 YKAHDTVM
+24 YKARDTVM
-32 GRDVAIKILAADRG
+32 GRDVAIKILPADRG

-56 REALICARLTE
+56 REALTCARLTE

-89 INGVDVDTSLRRDG
+89 INGVDVDTALKRDG

-108 RAVRVVEQIAAAL
+108 RAVRIIEQIAAAL
-121 DAAHAGGL
+121 DSAHAHGL

-135 PSNALMTDRD
+135 PSNALLTDHD
-145 FVYLIDFGVAYDGSA
+145 FVYLIDFGVAYDSSA
-160 SRLTGAGR
+160 SKLTTAGR
-168 TAGTWAYMAP
+168 TVGTWAYMAP

-188 RTDVYALACMLYE
+188 RTDVYALACVLYE
-201 CLTGDRPFVG
+201 CLTGERPFEG

-217 MTAHLTAPPP
+217 MTAHLTTPPP
-227 RPTEQRSGIPVGF
+227 LPTERRSTIPVGF
-240 DEVVARGMAK
+240 DDVVARGMAK
-250 EPADRYPSAGELAEA
+250 QPGERYSSAGELAA
-265 AAEALA
+265 AAAAALA
-271 TPVRGHTGDTVD
+271 TPVRGQAGEPADP
-283 HGLTGPLTPVE
+283 GRTGPLTPAE
-294 ALRAGGAG
+294 ALRTGGAAP
-302 SPGSANASGI
+302 PGSATSSGI
-312 GAATFPW
+312 GAASFPW
-319 PPPSEPD
+319 PPASEPD

-332 WETFQPIDAG
+332 WEPFQPIDAG

-354 MDALHGMRD
+354 MDALHAMRE

-387 VPRLQRDVRSYL
+387 VPRLQREARSYL

-419 AICATRQRLGLNDPP
+419 AICATRRRSGLNDPP

-447 AALRT
+447 AQLRT
-452 WLVECRDAGTGGL
+452 WLVECRDVLDTAGDG
-465 PDAAAEREPPTIV
+465 APPTIV
-478 IPLDQAEE
+478 LPLDQAEE
-486 LFAAESGGEAAGFLA
+486 LFTTDAEAAGFLA
-501 LIRDLAPG
+501 LIRDLALG
-509 ADDQDRLPLIVAA
+509 ADRLPFIVVA
-522 TIRTDRYGQMQ
+522 TVRTDCYGLMQ
-533 TAPQLAGLQTRQF
+533 AAPQLAGLQTRQF

-582 MLLAD
+582 QLLAD

-609 GSTGRLTAKPYVE
+609 GSTGRLTLKPYAE

-639 PEPGERAEQLHRL
+639 SEPGERAEQLHRL

-671 RRLARWDDLPD
+671 RRLARWDDLPA
-682 DSRPLLERFIAR
+682 DSHPLLERLIAR

-712 EGLLRQWEEL
+712 ESLLRQWEEL
-722 AGWLVEECED
+722 AGWLAEEGED

-744 EWHKKQCEDAWLL
+744 EWHKKQREDAWLL
-757 PGPRLAAAENLTAK
+757 HGPRLTAAEGLAAK
-771 PGFRNRLDHVRD
+771 PGFRDRLDKVRD
-783 YLVASRQRENEQAAL
+783 YLSASRQRENDQAEL
-798 EQQRQQAELEAAKK
+798 ETQRQQAELDAARK

-834 SRILRRVLV
+834 GRILRAVLA
-843 GTSVIAVIAVI
+843 GTSVIAVIAVV
-854 GAAVA
+854 GAVVA
-859 VVMFRQAA
+859 VVMFRQAT

-877 LDAQAAA
+877 LDSQAAA

-920 AATALST
+920 AASVLNN
-927 TRIVISTPAPV
+927 TRIIITTPAPV
-938 GTVAMS
+938 GTVAMN
-944 PDGHTMASG
+944 PVGHTLASG
-953 GGDGTVRLWDVAD
+953 GGDGTVRLWDVGD
-966 PAHPHALG
+966 PAHPRALG
-974 QPVKGQVAAVAS
+974 RPLQGQGAAVAS
-986 VAFSPRGRVLASGGG
+986 VAFSPDGRVLASGGG

-1010 ADPGHAGPLG
+1010 ADPGRAGPLG
-1020 GPLQGQGGGVASVA
+1020 GPLQVQGGGVASVA

-1044 GSGDGTVRL
+1044 GGGDGTVRL
-1053 WDVADPGHSRPL
+1053 WDVADPGRAGAL
-1065 GAPLQGQGAG
+1065 GGPLQVQGGG
-1075 VASVAFSPDGRLLAS
+1075 VASVAFSPGGRVLAS
-1090 GGGNGAVRMWLVADP
+1090 GGGDGRVRMWDVADP
-1105 AHPAPLGE
+1105 AHPTPLGE
-1113 SHSGHKHFVQDLA
+1113 PLSGNTRFVQDLA

-1135 SGSEDGDIQLWNLAE
+1135 SGSGDGDIQLWDLAD
-1150 PAHPSPLGEP
+1150 PVHPRQLGER
-1160 LRGHTDVVQSL
+1160 LLGHTGIVQSL

-1177 RILASG
+1177 RVLASG
-1183 SDDDTVRLWDVADP
+1183 SDDDTVRLWDVTDP
-1197 AHAGPLGGPLSGHS
+1197 AHAGPLGGPLAGHS

-1222 GHTLASGSQDG
+1222 GRTLASGSQDG

-1241 AALPLQAHAGVVHS
+1241 TALPLQTHAGAVHS

-1269 EDATIRLWDL
+1269 DDATIRLWDL
-1279 ADPVHPRALGEP
+1279 ADPVHARALGQP
-1291 LRGHTGAVQSVAF
+1291 LRGHIGAVESVAF
-1304 SPDGRTLASGGDDAG
+1304 SPDGHALASGGDDGA
-1319 VRLWNLA
+1319 VRLWNAA
-1326 DVSHP
+1326 DVAHP
-1331 VPLGPP
+1331 VASGGPLTG
-1337 LAAHSAPVR
+1337 HSAPVR
-1346 SVAFSRDGHTLASG
+1346 SVAFSRDGRTLASG
-1360 GDDATV
+1360 GDDGTV
-1366 RLWDLT
+1366 RLWDLA
-1372 DVARPIALGGAL
+1372 DVAHPVSLGGPL
-1384 TGHSATVRSVAFSP
+1384 TAHSAPVRSVAFSP

-1403 ASGGDDATIRLWNL
+1403 ASGGDDATIRLWNV

-1428 PSRPYMTAVFSVAFS
+1428 PFRPYMSTVYSVAFS
-1443 PDGHT
+1443 PDGRT
-1448 LASGSG
+1448 LAAGSG
-1454 DDTVLLWNVTD
+1454 DDTVLLWSVTD
-1465 LVHPSSLGRPLH
+1465 LAHPKSLGRPLH

-1489 PDGRTLA
+1489 PDGHTLA
-1496 SGSADH
+1496 SAAADH
-1502 DVQLWDLADL
+1502 DVQLWDLEDL

-1524 DTDAVLSVAF
+1524 HTDTVLSVAF
-1534 SPDGRSLAYGSDDT
+1534 SPDGRSLASGSADT

-1560 VELLCSKLTSNVS
+1560 VGLLCSKLTSNVS

-1582 PKVGYITL
+1582 PKVGYLTL

>member
-1 MEASEFGRYRLFE
+1 MEASEFGRYQLFE
-14 LIGQGGMGEV
+14 LIGQGAMGEV

-32 GRDVAIKILAADRG
+32 GRDVAIKILPGERS
-46 REAGFRERFS
+46 RVPGFRERFS
-56 REALICARLTE
+56 REALISARLTE

-89 INGVDVDTSLRRDG
+89 IHGLDVDAALRRDG
-103 PMAPA
+103 PMAPE

-121 DAAHAGGL
+121 DAAHASGL

-135 PSNALMTDRD
+135 PSNALMTDHD
-145 FVYLIDFGVAYDGSA
+145 FVYLIDFGIAQDNSA
-160 SRLTGAGR
+160 SKLTTASR
-168 TAGTWAYMAP
+168 TVGTWAYMAP
-178 ERLMTDVADA
+178 ERLMSDVADA
-188 RTDVYALACMLYE
+188 RTDVYALACVLYE
-201 CLTGDRPFVG
+201 CLTGERPFAG

-217 MTAHLTAPPP
+217 MTAHLTTPPP
-227 RPTEQRSGIPVGF
+227 RPSERQPAVPVGF
-240 DEVVARGMAK
+240 DDVVARGMAK
-250 EPADRYPSAGELAEA
+250 DPADRYPSAGELAVA
-265 AAEALA
+265 AAAALA
-271 TPVRGHTGDTVD
+271 TPRRGETGGERIEAPAPVVSPRTGAMP
-283 HGLTGPLTPVE
+283 GL
-294 ALRAGGAG
+294 
-302 SPGSANASGI
+302 ANTMQSGI
-312 GAATFPW
+312 GAASFPW

-332 WETFQPIDAG
+332 WETFQPVDAG

-354 MDALHGMRD
+354 MDALHGMRE

-387 VPRLQRDVRSYL
+387 VPRLQRDKRSYL

-419 AICATRQRLGLNDPP
+419 AICATRQRLGLLEPP
-434 LGDIKDACSRGDA
+434 LGDIKNACTRGDA

-452 WLVECRDAGTGGL
+452 WLLECRNAGGVL
-465 PDAAAEREPPTIV
+465 DAAAERQPPTIV
-478 IPLDQAEE
+478 LPLDQAEE
-486 LFAAESGGEAAGFLA
+486 LFTADAGGEAAGLLA
-501 LIRDLAPG
+501 LIRDLALG
-509 ADDQDRLPLIVAA
+509 GDGQDGLPFIVAA
-522 TIRTDRYGQMQ
+522 TIRTDRYEVMQ
-533 TAPQLAGLQTRQF
+533 TAPALAGLQTRQF

-582 MLLAD
+582 RLLAD
-587 ATAGA
+587 TTVGA

-609 GSTGRLTAKPYVE
+609 GSTGRLTAKPYEE

-634 RELLS
+634 HELLS
-639 PEPGERAEQLHRL
+639 SEPGERAEQLRRL

-671 RRLARWDDLPD
+671 RRLARWDDLPA
-682 DSRPLLERFIAR
+682 DSHSLLERFIAR
-694 RLLMKDLRDGVV
+694 RLLMKDLRDGEV

-712 EGLLRQWEEL
+712 ESLLRQWEEL
-722 AGWLVEECED
+722 AGWLAEESED
-732 LKAADALERGAA
+732 LKATDALERSAA
-744 EWHKKQCEDAWLL
+744 EWHKEHREDAWLL
-757 PGPRLAAAENLTAK
+757 PGPRLTAAENLIAK
-771 PGFRNRLDHVRD
+771 PGFGDRLNHVRD
-783 YLVASRQRENEQAAL
+783 YLLASRQRENEQAAL
-798 EQQRQQAELEAAKK
+798 EKQRQQAELDAAKK

-834 SRILRRVLV
+834 SRILRAVLA

-859 VVMFRQAA
+859 VVMYRQAT

-877 LDAQAAA
+877 LDSQAAA
-884 VFSGTITDSNIRALT
+884 VFSGTFTDSDIRALT

-920 AATALST
+920 AASVLNN
-927 TRIVISTPAPV
+927 TRIIITTPAPV
-938 GTVAMS
+938 GAVAMS
-944 PDGHTMASG
+944 PDGHVLASG

-966 PAHPHALG
+966 PAHPRALVSLG
-974 QPVKGQVAAVAS
+974 AGAAVAS
-986 VAFSPRGRVLASGGG
+986 VAFSPDGRMLASGGG

-1020 GPLQGQGGGVASVA
+1020 GPLQGRGAGVASVA
-1034 FSPDGRVLAC
+1034 FSPGGRVLAS
-1044 GSGDGTVRL
+1044 GGGDGTVRL
-1053 WDVADPGHSRPL
+1053 WDVADPGHAGPL
-1065 GAPLQGQGAG
+1065 GSPLQVQGAD
-1075 VASVAFSPDGRLLAS
+1075 VASVAFSPGGRILAS
-1090 GGGNGAVRMWLVADP
+1090 GGADGMVRMWDLADP
-1105 AHPAPLGE
+1105 ARPVPLGE
-1113 SHSGHKHFVQDLA
+1113 PLLGHTRFVQDLA

-1135 SGSEDGDIQLWNLAE
+1135 SGSGDGDIQLWDLAD
-1150 PAHPSPLGEP
+1150 PAHPRQLGGPL
-1160 LRGHTDVVQSL
+1160 LGHSGIVQSL

-1177 RILASG
+1177 HVLASG
-1183 SDDDTVRLWDVADP
+1183 SDDDTVRLWDVTDP

-1222 GHTLASGSQDG
+1222 GRTLASGSQDG

-1241 AALPLQAHAGVVHS
+1241 TALPLQTHAGAVHS
-1255 VVFSPDGHTLASGN
+1255 VVFSPNGRVLASGN
-1269 EDATIRLWDL
+1269 DDATVRLWEV
-1279 ADPVHPRALGEP
+1279 ADPVHPRALGQP

-1304 SPDGRTLASGGDDAG
+1304 NAGGHTLASGGDDG
-1319 VRLWNLA
+1319 TVRLWDVA
-1326 DVSHP
+1326 DVAHP
-1331 VPLGPP
+1331 VPSGGP
-1337 LAAHSAPVR
+1337 LTGHSAPVR
-1346 SVAFSRDGHTLASG
+1346 SVAFSRDGHTLAAG
-1360 GDDATV
+1360 GDDGTV
-1366 RLWDLT
+1366 RLWDVS
-1372 DVARPIALGGAL
+1372 DVSHPVPLGGPL
-1384 TGHSATVRSVAFSP
+1384 TGHSAPVRSVAFSP

-1403 ASGGDDATIRLWNL
+1403 ASGGDDATIRLWTVT
-1417 ADRNHA
+1417 DRNHA
-1423 APLSQ
+1423 VALSQ
-1428 PSRPYMTAVFSVAFS
+1428 PFRQYMGSIFSVAFS
-1443 PDGHT
+1443 PDGRT

-1465 LVHPSSLGRPLH
+1465 PARPSSLGRPLH

-1489 PDGRTLA
+1489 PDGHTLA

-1502 DVQLWDLADL
+1502 AVQLWNLDDLN
-1512 THAHPLGQPLMS
+1512 HAHPLGQPLWS

-1534 SPDGRSLAYGSDDT
+1534 SPDGRSLASGSADT

-1560 VELLCSKLTSNVS
+1560 VTLLCSKLTSNVS

-1582 PKVGYITL
+1582 PKVGYMTL
-1590 CPDLPVPQ
+1590 CPDLPVAQ

>member
-1 MEASEFGRYRLFE
+1 
-14 LIGQGGMGEV
+14 MGEV

-32 GRDVAIKILAADRG
+32 GRDVAIKILPGERS
-46 REAGFRERFS
+46 RVPGFRERFS
-56 REALICARLTE
+56 REALISARLTE

-89 INGVDVDTSLRRDG
+89 IHGLDVDAALRRDG
-103 PMAPA
+103 PMAPE

-121 DAAHAGGL
+121 DAAHASGL

-135 PSNALMTDRD
+135 PSNALMTDHD
-145 FVYLIDFGVAYDGSA
+145 FVYLIDFGIAQDNSA
-160 SRLTGAGR
+160 SKLTTASR
-168 TAGTWAYMAP
+168 TVGTWAYMAP
-178 ERLMTDVADA
+178 ERLMSDVADA
-188 RTDVYALACMLYE
+188 RTDVYALACVLYE
-201 CLTGDRPFVG
+201 CLTGERPFAG

-217 MTAHLTAPPP
+217 MTAHLTTPPP
-227 RPTEQRSGIPVGF
+227 RPSERQPAVPVGF
-240 DEVVARGMAK
+240 DDVVARGMAK
-250 EPADRYPSAGELAEA
+250 DPGDRYPSAGELAVA
-265 AAEALA
+265 AAAALA
-271 TPVRGHTGDTVD
+271 TPRRGETGGERIEAPAPVVSPRTGAMP
-283 HGLTGPLTPVE
+283 GL
-294 ALRAGGAG
+294 
-302 SPGSANASGI
+302 ANTMQSGI
-312 GAATFPW
+312 GAASFPW

-332 WETFQPIDAG
+332 WETFQPVDAG

-387 VPRLQRDVRSYL
+387 VPRLQRDKRSYL

-419 AICATRQRLGLNDPP
+419 AICATRQRLGLLEPP
-434 LGDIKDACSRGDA
+434 LGDIKNACTRGDA

-452 WLVECRDAGTGGL
+452 WLLECRNAGGVL
-465 PDAAAEREPPTIV
+465 DAAAERQPPTIV
-478 IPLDQAEE
+478 LPLDQAEE
-486 LFAAESGGEAAGFLA
+486 LFTADAGGEAAGLLA
-501 LIRDLAPG
+501 LIRDLALG
-509 ADDQDRLPLIVAA
+509 GDGQDGLPFIVAA
-522 TIRTDRYGQMQ
+522 TIRTDRYEVMQ
-533 TAPQLAGLQTRQF
+533 TAPALAGLQTRQF

-582 MLLAD
+582 RLLAD
-587 ATAGA
+587 TTVGA

-609 GSTGRLTAKPYVE
+609 GSTGRLTAKPYEE

-634 RELLS
+634 HELLS
-639 PEPGERAEQLHRL
+639 SEPGERAEQLRRL

-671 RRLARWDDLPD
+671 RRLARWDDLPA
-682 DSRPLLERFIAR
+682 DSHSLLERFIAR
-694 RLLMKDLRDGVV
+694 RLLMKDLRDGEV

-712 EGLLRQWEEL
+712 ESLLRQWEEL
-722 AGWLVEECED
+722 AGWLAEESED
-732 LKAADALERGAA
+732 LKATDALERSAA
-744 EWHKKQCEDAWLL
+744 EWHKEHREDAWLL
-757 PGPRLAAAENLTAK
+757 PGPRLTAAENLIAK
-771 PGFRNRLDHVRD
+771 PGFGDRLNHVRD
-783 YLVASRQRENEQAAL
+783 YLLASRQRENEQAAL
-798 EQQRQQAELEAAKK
+798 EKQRQQAELDAAKK

-834 SRILRRVLV
+834 SRILRAVLA

-859 VVMFRQAA
+859 VVMYRQAT

-877 LDAQAAA
+877 LDSQAAA
-884 VFSGTITDSNIRALT
+884 VFSGTFTDSDIRALT

-920 AATALST
+920 AASVLNN
-927 TRIVISTPAPV
+927 TRIIITTPAPV
-938 GTVAMS
+938 GAVAMS
-944 PDGHTMASG
+944 PDGHVLASG

-966 PAHPHALG
+966 PAHPRALVSLG
-974 QPVKGQVAAVAS
+974 AGAAVAS
-986 VAFSPRGRVLASGGG
+986 VAFSPDGRVLASGGG

-1020 GPLQGQGGGVASVA
+1020 SPLQVQGADVASVA
-1034 FSPDGRVLAC
+1034 FSPGGRI
-1044 GSGDGTVRL
+1044 
-1053 WDVADPGHSRPL
+1053 
-1065 GAPLQGQGAG
+1065 
-1075 VASVAFSPDGRLLAS
+1075 LAS
-1090 GGGNGAVRMWLVADP
+1090 GGADGMVRMWDLADP
-1105 AHPAPLGE
+1105 ARPVPLGE
-1113 SHSGHKHFVQDLA
+1113 PLLGHTRFVQDLA

-1135 SGSEDGDIQLWNLAE
+1135 SGSGDGDIQLWDLAD
-1150 PAHPSPLGEP
+1150 PAHPRQLGGPL
-1160 LRGHTDVVQSL
+1160 LGHSGIVQSL

-1177 RILASG
+1177 HVLASG
-1183 SDDDTVRLWDVADP
+1183 SDDDTVRLWDVTDP

-1222 GHTLASGSQDG
+1222 GRTLASGSQDG

-1241 AALPLQAHAGVVHS
+1241 TALPLQTHAGAVHS
-1255 VVFSPDGHTLASGN
+1255 VVFSPNGRVLASGN
-1269 EDATIRLWDL
+1269 DDATVRLWEV
-1279 ADPVHPRALGEP
+1279 ADPVHPRALGQP

-1304 SPDGRTLASGGDDAG
+1304 NAGGHTLASGGDDG
-1319 VRLWNLA
+1319 TVRLWDVA
-1326 DVSHP
+1326 DVAHP
-1331 VPLGPP
+1331 VPSGGP
-1337 LAAHSAPVR
+1337 LTGHSAPVR
-1346 SVAFSRDGHTLASG
+1346 SVAFSRDGHTLAAG
-1360 GDDATV
+1360 GDDGTV
-1366 RLWDLT
+1366 RLWDVS
-1372 DVARPIALGGAL
+1372 DVSHPVPLGGPL
-1384 TGHSATVRSVAFSP
+1384 TGHSAPVRSVAFSP
-1398 DGRTL
+1398 GGRTL
-1403 ASGGDDATIRLWNL
+1403 ASGGDDATIRLWTVT
-1417 ADRNHA
+1417 DRNHA
-1423 APLSQ
+1423 VALSQ
-1428 PSRPYMTAVFSVAFS
+1428 PFRQYMGSIFSVAFS
-1443 PDGHT
+1443 PDGRT

-1465 LVHPSSLGRPLH
+1465 PARPSPLGRPLH

-1489 PDGRTLA
+1489 PDGHTLA

-1502 DVQLWDLADL
+1502 AVQLWNLDDLN
-1512 THAHPLGQPLMS
+1512 HAHPLGQPLWS

-1534 SPDGRSLAYGSDDT
+1534 SPDGRSLASGSADT

-1560 VELLCSKLTSNVS
+1560 VTLLCSKLTSNVS

-1582 PKVGYITL
+1582 PKVGYMTL
-1590 CPDLPVPQ
+1590 CPDLPVAQ